1 MTDLDG
7 ITRRVVHWRKRRG
20 LNQQE
25 FATRLGRSRS
35 WVAQFELGGRQ
46 ADPRI
51 SVLEQVS
58 RVLEVP
64 LEQLLSD
71 GDDAGSAAVDAGA
84 HASEAAAIRTTLQR
98 YDVICEHFAD
108 HTAAEPD
115 PEAVETIARQAAY
128 AWDAYQAAHYSIIGR
143 VLPSLIV
150 KAQRVA
156 ASDRSAGAWAAASRA
171 YQLAAAVLVEF
182 ADGATAWHAA
192 DRGALAAEQ
201 SADPVV
207 IASAARQVAHALTT
221 LGRAG
226 AALEVCAAATARL
239 EEDLLC
245 GGGDGL
251 SVLGMLYLTA
261 AVCAA
266 DADDHDRTMRMIEQA
281 REYADLLGAD
291 ANHQWSGFGPT
302 NTLIHEVSALIRLR
316 RNARAVEVAHRID
329 PAALA
334 SLPRERRTHH
344 LADLAAAQ
352 VHVGLYDEA
361 LGSLLAAEQLASQE
375 VHRRPRTRAAIA
387 LLAEATPMPSSR
399 LRELARRSGVIA

>member
-25 FATRLGRSRS
+25 FGDRMGRSRS

-64 LEQLLSD
+64 LEMLLSD
-71 GDDAGSAAVDAGA
+71 GDDASSAAVDPGA
-84 HASEAAAIRTTLQR
+84 HEFEAAAIRNALQR
-98 YDVICEHFAD
+98 YDVICGLYPD
-108 HTAAEPD
+108 KDAEPD
-115 PEAVETIARQAAY
+115 PEAVENVARQAAY
-128 AWDAYQAAHYSIIGR
+128 AWDAYQAAHYSTIGR
-143 VLPSLIV
+143 VLPSLIAE
-150 KAQRVA
+150 AQRVA
-156 ASDRSAGAWAAASRA
+156 ASDRSSAAWAAASRA

-182 ADGATAWHAA
+182 DDGATAWHAA

-221 LGRAG
+221 LGRPG

-245 GGGDGL
+245 GGGDGI

-261 AVCAA
+261 AGCAA
-266 DADDHDRTMRMIEQA
+266 DADDHDRTMRMIERA

-316 RNARAVEVAHRID
+316 QNARAVEVAHRIH